1 MFTEIPFDTAN
12 QMHAERIRE
21 ADRHR
26 MAKQAQ
32 RDARMRDTGFRP
44 ANIGETVMMI
54 VGLWGR
60 DATQAVRG

>member
-1 MFTEIPFDTAN
+1 MYTEIPFDTAN

-26 MAKQAQ
+26 MATQVQ
-32 RDARMRDTGFRP
+32 RSARSQKTGIHP

-54 VGLWGR
+54 VGRWGWN
-60 DATQAVRG
+60 ATQAVRG